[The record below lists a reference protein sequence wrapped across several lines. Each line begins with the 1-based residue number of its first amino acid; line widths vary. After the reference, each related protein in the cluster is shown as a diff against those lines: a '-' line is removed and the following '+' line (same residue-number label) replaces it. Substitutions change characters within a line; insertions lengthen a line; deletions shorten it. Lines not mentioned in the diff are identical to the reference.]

1 MYKSCI
7 VIAYNVPFLQTFPT
21 PSGPTCGCA
30 ACQRTALQMKP
41 LVTSRCIS
49 WIMFQST
56 RCAVSQDGS
65 TQMSAATQEV
75 CLVSM
80 PEHMHTCALQLQRF
94 PTWMWRNKTVVA
106 FLDWLHGRNTSLP
119 QEEQRLRSAGFYGL
133 DVYSLNSSMQTVI
146 SYLEKVDPEA
156 AKTAK
161 QRYSCFDRYTALT
174 ARCLSIQCF
183 KGAVKRTLMRHIT
196 SSLHAWGDI
205 YCFPKPADVH

>member
-1 MYKSCI
+1 MCKFCI

-41 LVTSRCIS
+41 SVTSRCIS

-65 TQMSAATQEV
+65 TQISAATQEL

-80 PEHMHTCALQLQRF
+80 PERMHTCALQRF

-161 QRYSCFDRYTALT
+161 QRHSCFDRYTALT
-174 ARCLSIQCF
+174 ARCPLNTMLQ
-183 KGAVKRTLMRHIT
+183 G
-196 SSLHAWGDI
+196 SSKME
-205 YCFPKPADVH
+205 F